1 LGGAVVHRRVTNPPS
16 SKLRL
21 FLAVR
26 PDLVAL
32 EALESCR
39 PTRRTGAVGERLR
52 WTDPEKLHLTLRF
65 FGSVGSEAVGPIGE
79 VCRDACAHTPAFGLA
94 LAGAGAF
101 PSPRRA
107 SVLWVGVTDGAT
119 ELRTL
124 ANRLDPKLDALGF
137 TKEEREFT
145 PHLTVARS
153 RQPLQLTA
161 AIAEL
166 ASVSIST
173 RIDELLLVRSVLG
186 RPSARYEVIDRHPL
200 VQL

>member
-1 LGGAVVHRRVTNPPS
+1 VTNPTSP
-16 SKLRL
+16 KLRL

-26 PDLVAL
+26 PGPAAL
-32 EALESCR
+32 EALEHRLASVR
-39 PTRRTGAVGERLR
+39 AGAIGERLR

-65 FGSVGSEAVGPIGE
+65 FGSVASEAVGPIGE
-79 VCRDACAHTPAFGLA
+79 VCREACAHTPAFDLS

-107 SVLWVGVTDGAT
+107 SVLWVGVTEGAT

-124 ANRLDPKLDALGF
+124 AHTLDPKLDALGF

-153 RQPLQLTA
+153 RLPLQLTA

-166 ASVSIST
+166 SSVSIST

-200 VQL
+200 VQQ